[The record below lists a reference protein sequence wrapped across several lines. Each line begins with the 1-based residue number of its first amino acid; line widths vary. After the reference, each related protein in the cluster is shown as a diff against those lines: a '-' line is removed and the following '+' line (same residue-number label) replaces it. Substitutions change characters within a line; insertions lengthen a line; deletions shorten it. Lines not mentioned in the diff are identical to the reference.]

1 MNSKGRKMYK
11 VDLIMYYGRGILIL
25 MSMILYCSIVIR
37 NKDLVPLDEAVS
49 KKTARKVNIITKI
62 VVGIFFAIIFE
73 GNIIP
78 AIQDIPY
85 ILENK
90 YEMVTGYAVSTD
102 FGRDTE
108 HLRQFIVEDENHK
121 RIRVNVYTE
130 NVYVGDYM
138 KIVYLPHTHAG
149 SVLERSKQE

>member
-1 MNSKGRKMYK
+1 MYK
-11 VDLIMYYGRGILIL
+11 VDLIMYYGREILIL

-90 YEMVTGYAVSTD
+90 YEMVTGM
-102 FGRDTE
+102 
-108 HLRQFIVEDENHK
+108 L
-121 RIRVNVYTE
+121 
-130 NVYVGDYM
+130 
-138 KIVYLPHTHAG
+138 
-149 SVLERSKQE
+149 